1 MGLLDFYPFIKGED
15 KRPFSKKPI
24 VMNSICM
31 KKKDPKDKSVK
42 NRSSNSNSRS
52 KKNSS
57 SKNSS
62 KQHRRNG
69 NQSNNIYMN
78 KNKEDIDFN
87 RSTSP
92 KTLSFKKTIN
102 LKTVKSGSDLM
113 KGVINSRH

>member
-1 MGLLDFYPFIKGED
+1 MGLLEFYPFIKSED
-15 KRPFSKKPI
+15 KRSFSKKPI
-24 VMNSICM
+24 MMNSICM

-69 NQSNNIYMN
+69 ANNIYLN